1 MAGQSQSPTGIFATA
16 STLPYLSVFLPLV
29 VNRAE
34 QTGFMISPVVLLL
47 LMEHEVYGSVEV
59 HSPVVVRFKT

>member
-1 MAGQSQSPTGIFATA
+1 MAGQSQSPTSIFATT

-34 QTGFMISPVVLLL
+34 RTGLMISPVVLLL
-47 LMEHEVYGSVEV
+47 LMEQEVYGSVDV